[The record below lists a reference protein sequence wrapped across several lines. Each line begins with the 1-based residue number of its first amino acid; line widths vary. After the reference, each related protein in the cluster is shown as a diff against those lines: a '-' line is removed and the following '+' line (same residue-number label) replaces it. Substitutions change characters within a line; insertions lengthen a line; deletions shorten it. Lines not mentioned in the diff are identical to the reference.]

1 MSEKMKILVV
11 DDNKEFC
18 QNVTDILELRDYDVM
33 CAYDGLKAI
42 EFVVKNG
49 FSLVLMDVK
58 MPVLDGLKTFRMMKE
73 IAPNTPV
80 IMVSAYAVEDLVRDA
95 LREGA
100 FGFLKKPID
109 FDELLRLIAQA
120 TGRGTMVL
128 VADNNEDLCAN
139 LKEVLSDKGFRV
151 SVAYDG
157 NMALEEA
164 TKNNFD
170 VMLLDI
176 VLPMLN
182 GLEAYSAI
190 REFRPDV
197 AAIVI
202 TGYRQEMNE
211 MVERVLQEGAY
222 TCIEKPI
229 DIDRLL
235 SLLALIKEQK
245 NKGTLKKPSSH

>member
-1 MSEKMKILVV
+1 MSEKKKILVV
-11 DDNKEFC
+11 DDNEEFC
-18 QNVTDILELRDYDVM
+18 RNVTDILELHDYDVM

-42 EFVVKNG
+42 ELVVKNG
-49 FSLVLMDVK
+49 FSLAMMDVR
-58 MPVLDGLKTFRMMKE
+58 MPVLDGLKTFKQ
-73 IAPNTPV
+73 IKQLAPDTPV

-109 FDELLRLIAQA
+109 FDELLRLIAKA
-120 TGRGTMVL
+120 TSRGTMIL
-128 VADNNEDLCAN
+128 VADNNKELCAN
-139 LKEVLSDKGFRV
+139 LKEVLSDKGYRV

-157 NMALEEA
+157 KMALEEA
-164 TKNNFD
+164 TKKNFD

-182 GLEAYSAI
+182 GLETFLAI
-190 REFRPDV
+190 REFRPEV

-202 TGYRQEMNE
+202 TGYRQEISE
-211 MVERVLQEGAY
+211 VVEKVLQEGAH

-235 SLLALIKEQK
+235 SLLAQIKAQK
-245 NKGTLKKPSSH
+245 AKGTLTKPQ

>member
-1 MSEKMKILVV
+1 MSEKTKILVV
-11 DDNKEFC
+11 DDNEEFC
-18 QNVTDILELRDYDVM
+18 QNVTDILELHDYEVIS
-33 CAYDGLKAI
+33 AYDGLKAMALVI
-42 EFVVKNG
+42 QSD
-49 FSLVLMDVK
+49 FSLVLMDIK
-58 MPVLDGLKTFRMMKE
+58 MPVLDGLKTFRK
-73 IAPNTPV
+73 IRQILPNTPV
-80 IMVSAYAVEDLVRDA
+80 IMVTAYAVEELVRDA

-100 FGFLKKPID
+100 YGFLKKPID
-109 FDELLRLIAQA
+109 FDELLRLITQA
-120 TGRGTMVL
+120 TGKGAMVL
-128 VADNNEDLCAN
+128 VADNDRDLCAN
-139 LKEVLSDKGFRV
+139 LKEVLSDKGYRV

-164 TKNNFD
+164 TKSKFD

-176 VLPMLN
+176 VLPMLD
-182 GLEAYSAI
+182 GLETYSAI

-197 AAIVI
+197 AVIVI

-235 SLLALIKEQK
+235 SLLALIKDRK
-245 NKGTLKKPSSH
+245 TRAL

>member
-1 MSEKMKILVV
+1 
-11 DDNKEFC
+11 
-18 QNVTDILELRDYDVM
+18 
-33 CAYDGLKAI
+33 
-42 EFVVKNG
+42 
-49 FSLVLMDVK
+49 
-58 MPVLDGLKTFRMMKE
+58 
-73 IAPNTPV
+73 
-80 IMVSAYAVEDLVRDA
+80 VSAYAVEDLVRDA

-139 LKEVLSDKGFRV
+139 LKEVLSDKGYRV

-164 TKNNFD
+164 TKSKFD

-176 VLPMLN
+176 VLPMLD
-182 GLEAYSAI
+182 GLETYSAI

-197 AAIVI
+197 AVIVI

-235 SLLALIKEQK
+235 SLLALIKDRK
-245 NKGTLKKPSSH
+245 TRAL

>member
-1 MSEKMKILVV
+1 MSEKKKILVV
-11 DDNKEFC
+11 DDNEEFC
-18 QNVTDILELRDYDVM
+18 RNVTDILELHDYDVM

-42 EFVVKNG
+42 ELVVKND
-49 FSLVLMDVK
+49 FPLVLMDVK
-58 MPVLDGLKTFRMMKE
+58 MPVLDGLKTFKQ
-73 IAPNTPV
+73 IKQLALDTPV

-109 FDELLRLIAQA
+109 FDELLGLIAQA
-120 TGRGTMVL
+120 TGRGAMIL
-128 VADNNEDLCAN
+128 VADNNKDLCAN
-139 LKEVLSDKGFRV
+139 LKEVLSDKGYRV

-164 TKNNFD
+164 TKKNFD

-182 GLEAYSAI
+182 GLETYSAI

-235 SLLALIKEQK
+235 SLLALIKDRK
-245 NKGTLKKPSSH
+245 TRAL